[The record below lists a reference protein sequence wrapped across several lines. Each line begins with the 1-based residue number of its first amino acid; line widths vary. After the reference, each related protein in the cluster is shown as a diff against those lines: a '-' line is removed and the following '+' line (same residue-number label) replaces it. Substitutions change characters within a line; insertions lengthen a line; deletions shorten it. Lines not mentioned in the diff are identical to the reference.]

1 MAALL
6 KNKRVTDKDH
16 FQDTRHIE
24 LSLGDSGLTYK
35 PGSVLAV
42 FPQQDAQA
50 RAAFCKLAGLDP
62 DEWIRVE
69 SEQGLGN
76 GRSSSMEVSTGLK
89 SKKSPDS
96 SGMAQVFN
104 YNRRDFGTMLLEGW
118 KIMTCN
124 PSLRGA

>member
-1 MAALL
+1 MQSGNDCAGFAPWRPYMAALL
-6 KNKRVTDKDH
+6 KNERVTAKDH

-50 RAAFCKLAGLDP
+50 LAAFCKLARLKP

-69 SEQGLGN
+69 PEQGLGN
-76 GRSSSMEVSTGLK
+76 GHSSSMEVSTGYQVREK
-89 SKKSPDS
+89 SWN
-96 SGMAQVFN
+96 GLGFTTIAETL
-104 YNRRDFGTMLLEGW
+104 G
-118 KIMTCN
+118 
-124 PSLRGA
+124 